1 MDLLQCRLFKLHW
14 QLSLGSE
21 REVQKLLNFVCCG
34 VKNAELVPFIS
45 RTIPYSDPLHR
56 NRTKVV
62 HEQYRTSPLACL
74 NSSRPPKHFRF
85 ESYLASERLEL
96 FL

>member
-34 VKNAELVPFIS
+34 VKNAELVPYHIS
-45 RTIPYSDPLHR
+45 H
-56 NRTKVV
+56 
-62 HEQYRTSPLACL
+62 
-74 NSSRPPKHFRF
+74 NSVQ
-85 ESYLASERLEL
+85 
-96 FL
+96 